1 MVLRIWR
8 KLWRGWRR
16 FERKAAKMTAR
27 GRFGGKVAFVTGGST
42 GIGAAIVKRLANEG
56 ARVAF
61 TYVGGREHADAVAKA
76 ANALAIPADS
86 ADSQALV
93 GAIVEAVRRFG
104 SLDILVNH
112 AGISVMGLIH
122 QIPMSDVDRMLNLN
136 VRAVVVA
143 TQAAVR
149 QMNDGGRIIIT
160 GSSSAERLPFA
171 GTSVYGMTKA
181 ALKGFVKG
189 AARDLGSRGITVNN
203 IQPGPTDTEANPADG
218 PEAGLLKDET
228 ALGRFATPEE
238 IAGLVAYLAS
248 DEARYIT
255 GASFTID
262 GGFTA

>member
-8 KLWRGWRR
+8 KLWHGWRL
-16 FERKAAKMTAR
+16 FKRKAAKMTSR
-27 GRFGGKVAFVTGGST
+27 GRFGGKVAFVTGGSS
-42 GIGAAIVKRLANEG
+42 GIGAAIVRRLASEG

-61 TYVGGREHADAVAKA
+61 TYIGSDERAAEVAKA
-76 ANALAIPADS
+76 AHALAIPADS
-86 ADSQALV
+86 TDTEALV
-93 GAIVEAVRRFG
+93 AAIDEAVRKFG

-112 AGISVMGLIH
+112 AGMSVMGFIS
-122 QIPMSDVDRMLNLN
+122 QIPMSDVDRMLALN

-143 TQAAVR
+143 TQTAVR
-149 QMNDGGRIIIT
+149 RMNDGGRIIIT

-189 AARDLGSRGITVNN
+189 AARDLGSRRITVNN
-203 IQPGPTDTEANPADG
+203 IQPGPTDTEANPADA
-218 PEAGLLKDET
+218 PEAGLLKEET